1 MSKYLGVNFIAKIEH
16 VLHEVSDYLKDLDQ
30 YVQVDP
36 GTMKATVT
44 KITEVYDCFEQDIV
58 ELHQLKEEFIA
69 SIDEGDE

>member
-36 GTMKATVT
+36 GTMQATVT

-58 ELHQLKEEFIA
+58 ELHQLKENL
-69 SIDEGDE
+69 SHQ